1 MDMSNTNTSPLSSTA
16 AAINDGISLDSF
28 RGRLNIFI
36 SPEST
41 QQQLVE
47 TELRHA
53 HERLRQKAA
62 ARLRDSVSLQN
73 TVEHALEKR
82 VETLFAGMSKSNK
95 NEDDEK
101 DDASLYGKL
110 MKRTDLALIERE
122 ATYAPIKKCVERA
135 YELWGRAVLSVLL
148 FMVSLTPRR
157 INVQRGEERGEY
169 GYADEHTHDEMQNND
184 IDGGG
189 EFLQNDREE

>member
-1 MDMSNTNTSPLSSTA
+1 
-16 AAINDGISLDSF
+16 
-28 RGRLNIFI
+28 
-36 SPEST
+36 
-41 QQQLVE
+41 LVE

-135 YELWGRAVLSVLL
+135 YELWGRAVLSALL
-148 FMVSLTPRR
+148 FLVSLNRR
-157 INVQRGEERGEY
+157 IYVQRGEERGEY
-169 GYADEHTHDEMQNND
+169 GYTDENIHEEMQNND
-184 IDGGG
+184 VYGDG
-189 EFLQNDREE
+189 ELLQSDREE